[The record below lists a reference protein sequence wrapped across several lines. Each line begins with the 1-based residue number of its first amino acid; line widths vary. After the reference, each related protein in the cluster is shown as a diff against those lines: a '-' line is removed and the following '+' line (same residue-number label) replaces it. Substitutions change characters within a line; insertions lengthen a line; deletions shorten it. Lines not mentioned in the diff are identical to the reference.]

1 MPMLSGT
8 FPLGQP
14 QPPNS
19 PQSRQAHSHF
29 HQSGWGFP
37 FAERLQ
43 SFHQPFTVPVHFLW
57 AFPSNYPSG
66 TGHRAGKIFGGK
78 SFLILS
84 SLLLWT
90 GGLIQLS
97 FWIKFKS
104 HSKKIFYFHETSV
117 SLKVCIVWVLC
128 SSVPWTA
135 PYLMPGTRKGKRWS
149 PFTQFYPCYTFF
161 HILFQSQ
168 YFITS
173 FSTQDTSS
181 SQKNLLCT
189 SYDIHRTFAL
199 LDLTWWH
206 SQGSLC
212 CCFL

>member
-1 MPMLSGT
+1 M
-8 FPLGQP
+8 
-14 QPPNS
+14 
-19 PQSRQAHSHF
+19 
-29 HQSGWGFP
+29 
-37 FAERLQ
+37 
-43 SFHQPFTVPVHFLW
+43 
-57 AFPSNYPSG
+57 
-66 TGHRAGKIFGGK
+66 GHRVGKIFSGK
-78 SFLILS
+78 SFLILKKKKFPYPVLS
-84 SLLLWT
+84 PSLNWGPYT
-90 GGLIQLS
+90 VS

-117 SLKVCIVWVLC
+117 SLKVCKVCVLC

-135 PYLMPGTRKGKRWS
+135 PYLMPGTGEGKRWS
-149 PFTQFYPCYTFF
+149 PLTQFDPCYTFF

-181 SQKNLLCT
+181 SQNNLLCT

-199 LDLTWWH
+199 LDLTWWY